1 MICQICKEEM
11 PFKKNDGEY
20 YFEEREILSRDH
32 LPKEHEAQ
40 HLALCPLC
48 AAKYKY
54 FILNPKNDKE
64 QLRII
69 DELKQA
75 EIGALSI
82 PISLGETK
90 TTLRFVETHL
100 ADLKT
105 ILETLDTDHD

>member
-1 MICQICKEEM
+1 M
-11 PFKKNDGEY
+11 PFKKLDGEY
-20 YFEEREILSRDH
+20 YFEEREILCRES

-54 FILNPKNDKE
+54 FILNPKNEKE
-64 QLRII
+64 QLQII
-69 DELKQA
+69 SDLKKT
-75 EIGALSI
+75 ECFSI
-82 PISLGETK
+82 PISLGEEN

-105 ILETLDTDHD
+105 ILETLDADHD